1 MARTRVNGVDLFYE
15 IKGEGEPLVLVHG
28 SWTDHHSWHAVL
40 PHLTRAHRVLVYD
53 RRGHSRSERPP
64 GQGTRVQDE
73 DDLAALVEML
83 GAPVHVAASSFGGS
97 VALGLAAR
105 RPELLRSLAVHEPP
119 LTAVVAGDPELDRL
133 MRQAQAPIDAV
144 MAEVRAGDSEAGA
157 RRFVEEVVFGPGA
170 WEGMPDPARRTF
182 VTNAPTAA
190 DEQGD
195 PDWNTVDLD
204 RLAGYTGPA
213 MLSKGTDSPQWF
225 GAIVDRLARVI
236 PGAQARTLRGEGH
249 VPHLTAPQRYADN
262 LLSFLA
268 STGSAPAPAPRHP

>member
-1 MARTRVNGVDLFYE
+1 MARTRVNGVDLYYE
-15 IKGEGEPLVLVHG
+15 IRGEGEPLVLVHG

-40 PHLTRAHRVLVYD
+40 PHLTRAHRVLFYD
-53 RRGHSRSERPP
+53 RRGHSLSERPP
-64 GQGTRVQDE
+64 GQGTRAQDE
-73 DDLAALVEML
+73 DDLAALIEML

-133 MRQAQAPIDAV
+133 MRRAQAPIDAV
-144 MAEVRAGDSEAGA
+144 MAEVRTGDSEAGA

-170 WEGMPDPARRTF
+170 WDGMPDPARRTF

-195 PDWNTVDLD
+195 PDWNTVDLAA
-204 RLAGYTGPA
+204 LAGYAGPA

-236 PGAQARTLRGEGH
+236 PGAQARTLHGEGH

-268 STGSAPAPAPRHP
+268 ATGSAPRP

>member
-1 MARTRVNGVDLFYE
+1 MARAQVNGVELFYE
-15 IKGEGEPLVLVHG
+15 IEGDGEPLVLVHG

-40 PHLTRAHRVLVYD
+40 PHLSRAHRVLVYD

-64 GQGTRVQDE
+64 GQGARTQDE
-73 DDLAALVEML
+73 DDLAALIEML

-133 MRQAQAPIDAV
+133 MRDAQAPIDAV
-144 MAEVRAGDSEAGA
+144 MADVRAGDSEGGA

-170 WEGMPDPARRTF
+170 WDGMPDAARRTF

-195 PDWNTVDLD
+195 PDWDTVDLA

-213 MLSKGTDSPQWF
+213 MLSKGTDSPAWF
-225 GAIVDRLARVI
+225 GAIVDRLAQVL
-236 PGAQARTLRGEGH
+236 PGAQARTLHGEGH
-249 VPHLTAPQRYADN
+249 VPHLTAPQRYAAN
-262 LLSFLA
+262 LLEFLA
-268 STGSAPAPAPRHP
+268 STPSGHRS

>member
-1 MARTRVNGVDLFYE
+1 MARTRVNGVDLYYE

-40 PHLTRAHRVLVYD
+40 PHLTRTHRVLVYD
-53 RRGHSRSERPP
+53 RRGHSLSERPP
-64 GQGTRVQDE
+64 GQGTRAQDE
-73 DDLAALVEML
+73 DDLAALIELL
-83 GAPVHVAASSFGGS
+83 GAPAHVAASSFGGS

-170 WEGMPDPARRTF
+170 WDGMPDPARRTF

-195 PDWNTVDLD
+195 PDWNTVDLAA
-204 RLAGYTGPA
+204 LAGYAGPA

-225 GAIVDRLARVI
+225 GAIVDRLAQVI
-236 PGAQARTLRGEGH
+236 PGARAQTLRGEGH
-249 VPHLTAPQRYADN
+249 VPHLTAPQRYADH
-262 LLSFLA
+262 LLAFLA
-268 STGSAPAPAPRHP
+268 PTGSAPR

>member
-1 MARTRVNGVDLFYE
+1 MARTRVNGIELFCE
-15 IKGEGEPLVLVHG
+15 VEGEGEPLVLVHG

-64 GQGTRVQDE
+64 GQGTRAQDE
-73 DDLAALVEML
+73 DDLAALIEMV

-133 MRQAQAPIDAV
+133 MREAQPPIDAV
-144 MAEVRAGDSEAGA
+144 MADIRAGDPEAGA
-157 RRFVEEVVFGPGA
+157 RRFVEEVVFGSGA
-170 WEGMPDPARRTF
+170 WDGMPEPARRTF

-195 PDWNTVDLD
+195 PDGNAVDL
-204 RLAGYTGPA
+204 AGLSGYPGPV
-213 MLSKGTDSPQWF
+213 MLSKGTDSPPWF

-236 PGAQARTLRGEGH
+236 PGAQVRTLHGEGH

-262 LLSFLA
+262 LLGFIA
-268 STGSAPAPAPRHP
+268 STGSAPRP

>member
-64 GQGTRVQDE
+64 GQGTRAQDE

-144 MAEVRAGDSEAGA
+144 MAQVRAGDSEAGA

-170 WEGMPDPARRTF
+170 WDGMPDPARRTF

-195 PDWNTVDLD
+195 PDWNTVDLA
-204 RLAGYTGPA
+204 RLAGYAGPA

-236 PGAQARTLRGEGH
+236 PGAQTRTLHGEGH
-249 VPHLTAPQRYADN
+249 VPHLTGPQRYADH
-262 LLSFLA
+262 LLAFLA
-268 STGSAPAPAPRHP
+268 STSSVPGP